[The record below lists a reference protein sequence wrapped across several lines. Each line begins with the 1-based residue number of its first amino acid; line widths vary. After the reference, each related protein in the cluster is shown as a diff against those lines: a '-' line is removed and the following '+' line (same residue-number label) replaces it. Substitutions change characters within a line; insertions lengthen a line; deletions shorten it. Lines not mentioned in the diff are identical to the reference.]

1 VELHLPV
8 LIVIAPLLAA
18 PISVLV
24 RDGAV
29 AWLAAVAASLC
40 TFALAILLTLAVNE
54 HGSVSYAVGSWPS
67 PYGIELYID
76 SFAALVL
83 LIVTGASSAGLLIA
97 RSSAAGAVAADRQH
111 LFYTAWL
118 LALGGLTGIAVAGDA
133 FNIFVFME
141 ISSLATYVLIAGGPR
156 RQALAAVF
164 KYLMLGTVGATFYL
178 IGVGLIYMMTGTLN
192 LADMQA
198 RIGGVEQVRPI
209 LVAGGFITVGL
220 ALKAAVFPLHL
231 WLPNAYTHAPHAV
244 TVFIAACS
252 TKVALY
258 VLLRFD
264 FTVFQGNVVDHAQ
277 QFQAFLLPLAML
289 GMVAASVLAIFQHDV
304 KRMLAYSSVAQ
315 IGYMLFGAGLGT
327 QAGLAGGILHMFNHA
342 LAKGALFL
350 GVATLAVRGAAVTLD
365 SLGGAARRAPVATA
379 AFLVAA
385 LSLIGVPGT
394 AGFVSKWQIVV
405 ASLESGPAGLWLV
418 VPVVGSSLL
427 TVVYLWRAIEAAYF
441 APAAATGGVPVSPW
455 ATALLVAAAGANLY
469 FGLLPEA
476 PLDLAQGA
484 ARTLLEQPTTK
495 H

>member
-1 VELHLPV
+1 
-8 LIVIAPLLAA
+8 
-18 PISVLV
+18 
-24 RDGAV
+24 
-29 AWLAAVAASLC
+29 
-40 TFALAILLTLAVNE
+40 
-54 HGSVSYAVGSWPS
+54 
-67 PYGIELYID
+67 
-76 SFAALVL
+76 
-83 LIVTGASSAGLLIA
+83 
-97 RSSAAGAVAADRQH
+97 
-111 LFYTAWL
+111 
-118 LALGGLTGIAVAGDA
+118 
-133 FNIFVFME
+133 
-141 ISSLATYVLIAGGPR
+141 
-156 RQALAAVF
+156 
-164 KYLMLGTVGATFYL
+164 
-178 IGVGLIYMMTGTLN
+178 
-192 LADMQA
+192 
-198 RIGGVEQVRPI
+198 
-209 LVAGGFITVGL
+209 
-220 ALKAAVFPLHL
+220 
-231 WLPNAYTHAPHAV
+231 
-244 TVFIAACS
+244 
-252 TKVALY
+252 
-258 VLLRFD
+258 
-264 FTVFQGNVVDHAQ
+264 
-277 QFQAFLLPLAML
+277 
-289 GMVAASVLAIFQHDV
+289 
-304 KRMLAYSSVAQ
+304 
-315 IGYMLFGAGLGT
+315 MLFGAGLGT

-394 AGFVSKWQIVV
+394 AGFVSKWHIVV

>member
-40 TFALAILLTLAVNE
+40 TFALAILLTFTVNE
-54 HGSVSYAVGSWPS
+54 QGFVSYAVGSWLP
-67 PYGIELYID
+67 PYGIELYVD
-76 SFAALVL
+76 SFAALML
-83 LIVTGASSAGLLIA
+83 LIVTGASTAGLLIA
-97 RSSAAGAVAADRQH
+97 RSSTAGAVAADRQH
-111 LFYTAWL
+111 LFYAAWL
-118 LALGGLTGIAVAGDA
+118 LALAGLVGIAVAGDA

-164 KYLMLGTVGATFYL
+164 KYLLLGTVGATFYL

-198 RIGGVEQVRPI
+198 RIGDVEQVRPL

-264 FTVFQGNVVDHAQ
+264 FTVFQGNLVDHAR
-277 QFQAFLLPLAML
+277 QFQASLLPLAIL
-289 GMVAASVLAIFQHDV
+289 GMVAASAIAVFQRDL
-304 KRMLAYSSVAQ
+304 KLMLAYSSVAQ

-327 QAGLAGGILHMFNHA
+327 QAGLTGGILHMFNHA

-350 GVATLAVRGAAVTLD
+350 GVAVLAVRGAAVTLD
-365 SLGGAARRAPVATA
+365 SLGGAARRAPVAVA
-379 AFLVAA
+379 AVLVAA

-394 AGFVSKWQIVV
+394 AGFVSKWHIVV
-405 ASLESGPAGLWLV
+405 ASLELGPAGVWLV
-418 VPVVGSSLL
+418 IPVVGSSLL
-427 TVVYLWRAIEAAYF
+427 TVAYLWRAIEAAYF
-441 APAAATGGVPVSPW
+441 EPAVATEDVRISPW
-455 ATALLVAAAGANLY
+455 ATGLLVAAAGANLY
-469 FGLLPEA
+469 FGLWPGA
-476 PLDLAQGA
+476 PLELAQGA
-484 ARTLLEQPTTK
+484 AHMLIDQPMTK